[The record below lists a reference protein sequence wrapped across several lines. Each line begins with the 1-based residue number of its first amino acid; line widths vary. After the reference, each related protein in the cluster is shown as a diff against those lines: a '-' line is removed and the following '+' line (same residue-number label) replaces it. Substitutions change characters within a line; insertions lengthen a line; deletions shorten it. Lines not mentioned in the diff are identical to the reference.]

1 MLASSPNITHSA
13 EKSLHCFACI
23 TASLSEERAEG
34 WRVVWVDPG
43 PPLSP
48 QCAWVFKEPRPP
60 APPPRRGSASVEGC
74 AQHLT
79 EKAAPPRTHSACSFH
94 WNSSYLSGTAFQ
106 IARYLPDS
114 EAEPKRRTIMRSL
127 SRLMIAAGFI
137 GTIAATGTTA
147 AVAQGVYL
155 QGPGFGVDIG
165 RPAYRERH
173 YYRGYSD
180 YDSPRIYSG
189 RRYNRGPDVYE
200 RHSYRRGYRDWD

>member
-1 MLASSPNITHSA
+1 MRLLRGAR
-13 EKSLHCFACI
+13 
-23 TASLSEERAEG
+23 RAFDG
-34 WRVVWVDPG
+34 D
-43 PPLSP
+43 
-48 QCAWVFKEPRPP
+48 
-60 APPPRRGSASVEGC
+60 
-74 AQHLT
+74 
-79 EKAAPPRTHSACSFH
+79 AAPPRTHSACSFP

-106 IARYLPDS
+106 IARYFPDS

-173 YYRGYSD
+173 YYRGTPTMIARAFTGKGDITEGHTRTSVAGVTATGI
-180 YDSPRIYSG
+180 SAPQLT
-189 RRYNRGPDVYE
+189 
-200 RHSYRRGYRDWD
+200 